1 MSLMEYIPTGQRSQ
15 PQGPQ
20 PAPHGADKYYGP
32 VASGYDAK
40 RVQDPKWTIEQAHI
54 ESMLDDIPSGD
65 WVVDV
70 PCGTGRF
77 FAYYAKRGFLF
88 HGVDRSE
95 DMLKQAAYKV
105 VDQQKARLHHADVRA
120 LPLEK
125 KSVDAAVM
133 CRLTRWL
140 SPEDCVLAL
149 KELQRVTRK
158 KIIFTARVRNHIHAR
173 SYELINSALDGWE
186 ISRDETGADLDYRI
200 IQLTPVTA

>member
-1 MSLMEYIPTGQRSQ
+1 LSLMEYISTGRQSQ

-20 PAPHGADKYYGP
+20 PTAQGADKYYGP

-40 RVQDPKWTIEQAHI
+40 RTADPKWTIEQAHI
-54 ESMLDDIPSGD
+54 ESMLDEIPSGD

-77 FAYYAKRGFLF
+77 FSYYAKRGLLF
-88 HGVDRSE
+88 HGVDRSV

-105 VDQQKARLHHADVRA
+105 VDQQKARLHHGDVRA
-120 LPLEK
+120 LPLAD

-140 SPEDCVLAL
+140 SPDDCQIAL
-149 KELQRVTRK
+149 RELQRVARK
-158 KIIFTARVRNHIHAR
+158 RIIFTARVRNHIHAR
-173 SYELINSALDGWE
+173 SYELINGALDGWK
-186 ISRDETGADLDYRI
+186 IARDETGADLDYRI
-200 IQLTPVTA
+200 IALEPV